1 MSREIRPAP
10 FFVGE
15 HPALD
20 LLNSVAA
27 PHATQFDWLETG
39 ADLLDWMIA
48 AKLASEAELAPFRD
62 PSCADALEAARQ
74 QIIAFRKEFRAF
86 IEGVCGAPLTATD
99 HPMIEQINGILAK
112 GARYLQIAK
121 ADGERPLTLTDLHRL
136 NTPADLIQHIAGA
149 AAHLI
154 CDGDFRYIRNCEG
167 PTCTLYFL
175 DVSKNH
181 KRRWCSMEVCGNRAK
196 AAAYRSR

>member
-1 MSREIRPAP
+1 MTRETRPAP

-20 LLNSVAA
+20 LLNSVAT
-27 PHATQFDWLETG
+27 PHATRFDWLETG

-62 PSCADALEAARQ
+62 PACADGLEAARQ
-74 QIIAFRKEFRAF
+74 RIVTFREDFRTF
-86 IEGVCGAPLTATD
+86 IEGACGTPLSASD
-99 HPMIEQINGILAK
+99 HPMIGRINGILAK
-112 GARYLQIAK
+112 GARYLQITKTGPEQTFA
-121 ADGERPLTLTDLHRL
+121 LTDRHRL
-136 NTPADLIQHIAGA
+136 DAADDLIMPIAAA

-154 CDGDFRYIRNCEG
+154 CEGDFRYIRNCEG

-196 AAAYRSR
+196 AAAYRNR

>member
-1 MSREIRPAP
+1 MTRETRPAP

-20 LLNSVAA
+20 LLNSVAT
-27 PHATQFDWLETG
+27 PHATRFDWLETG

-48 AKLASEAELAPFRD
+48 AKLASEAELTPFRD
-62 PSCADALEAARQ
+62 PACADALEAARV
-74 QIIAFRKEFRAF
+74 QIVSFREGFRAF
-86 IEGVCGAPLTATD
+86 IEGVCGAPLGASD
-99 HPMIEQINGILAK
+99 HPMIEQINNILAK

-121 ADGERPLTLTDLHRL
+121 PDAEKPFALTDRHCL
-136 NTPADLIQHIAGA
+136 NTPADLIQPIAAA

-154 CDGDFRYIRNCEG
+154 CEGDFRYIRNCEG

-196 AAAYRSR
+196 AAAYRNR